1 MDTFFSFL
9 EFLMWIF
16 QWTFFG
22 FGMLIGITGTVT
34 LSPVLYRLNRRYV
47 LRRRWRR
54 DAPMEYTEPL
64 VPEWR
69 PYEPDAVGVDK
80 RCVCHNRRIHPGER
94 VLMWPETGPM
104 DVLHV
109 AVYCEN
115 SQERIFDAPHA

>member
-1 MDTFFSFL
+1 MREFIDFL
-9 EFLMWIF
+9 EFMVWLI

-22 FGMLIGITGTVT
+22 FGVLTGILLVT
-34 LSPVLYRLNRRYV
+34 CLGPFLYRSHRRRV
-47 LRRRWRR
+47 LRRRWKA
-54 DAPMEYTEPL
+54 DKPMEYTEPL
-64 VPEWR
+64 APEWQPYVPE
-69 PYEPDAVGVDK
+69 AVGVDK

-115 SQERIFDAPHA
+115 SRERLFDA